1 LFSSAANPRTLFH
14 TQLQSQNAAS
24 NAAPSQNAAAANRCV
39 AADALVWVS
48 MQISTR
54 LLLGTALA
62 LLATTA
68 TTTETATAAMADS
81 THNIVVSTLG
91 QPDQRP
97 EALSAKESQAQPAT
111 GAPVQATKKPQ
122 STKELSSNATKEPQ
136 SKASAEFRKLDAAT
150 LPIIKKIP
158 IGGDADWLAVGF
170 GSVWVTVAKSNE
182 VVRVDPVRNVVQARI
197 AVDKE
202 PCYGI
207 GIGVDK
213 VWVLNCQSKTLT
225 RINPKTNAVDMRVPV
240 KIDDGGEGSIAVDDR
255 YVWYASNEDGN
266 ASTLSQVE
274 VKTGRKLRVVRVGKD
289 TAVVKLAFG
298 SVWAISSGEGNV
310 YRVNPATKKVTAM
323 ITVAEGPRFTT
334 DGAGSLWVL
343 TQSDGNV
350 SRIDPATNK
359 VVAVVPVHV
368 PGKGGEI
375 CYGGGLI
382 WVTMDGTPVTRID
395 PATNKVI
402 DQYGNYPKADA
413 IRYGFGSVW
422 VSDHGKGELW
432 RIDPGEMR
440 GR

>member
-1 LFSSAANPRTLFH
+1 
-14 TQLQSQNAAS
+14 
-24 NAAPSQNAAAANRCV
+24 
-39 AADALVWVS
+39 

-54 LLLGTALA
+54 LLLRTALA
-62 LLATTA
+62 MVAVTA
-68 TTTETATAAMADS
+68 PIVRAARAISSHRIVASATAS
-81 THNIVVSTLG
+81 T
-91 QPDQRP
+91 P
-97 EALSAKESQAQPAT
+97 AQTA
-111 GAPVQATKKPQ
+111 
-122 STKELSSNATKEPQ
+122 KEPQ
-136 SKASAEFRKLDAAT
+136 SQTAKEPQQAKGPLAQTAKEPQAKTSTEFLKLDAAT

-158 IGGDADWLAVGF
+158 IGGDADWLAIGF
-170 GSVWVTVAKSNE
+170 GSVWVTVAKNNE
-182 VVRVDPVRNVVQARI
+182 VVRVDPVRNVVQARVK
-197 AVDKE
+197 VDKE

-207 GIGVDK
+207 GIGVDR
-213 VWVLNCQSKTLT
+213 VWVLNCQGKTLT

-240 KIDDGGEGSIAVDDR
+240 KIDDSGEGSIAVDDR
-255 YVWYASNEDGN
+255 YVWYASNEDGHS
-266 ASTLSQVE
+266 STLSQVE
-274 VKTGRKLRVVRVGKD
+274 VKTGRKLKGIAVGKD
-289 TAVVKLAFG
+289 TGVVKLAFG
-298 SVWAISSGEGNV
+298 SVWAISSGDGNV
-310 YRVNPATKKVTAM
+310 YRVDSATKKVTAM

-334 DGAGSLWVL
+334 EGAGSLWVL

-382 WVTMDGTPVTRID
+382 WVTMDGNPVTRID

-432 RIDPGEMR
+432 RIDPGKIR

>member
-1 LFSSAANPRTLFH
+1 MFSSAANPRTLFH

-54 LLLGTALA
+54 LLLGAALA

-111 GAPVQATKKPQ
+111 GAPAQATKKPQ

-136 SKASAEFRKLDAAT
+136 SKASAEFLKLDAAT

-240 KIDDGGEGSIAVDDR
+240 KIDDSGEGSIAVDDR

-343 TQSDGNV
+343 TQSDGSV

-359 VVAVVPVHV
+359 VTAVIPVHV

-395 PATNKVI
+395 AVTNKVI

-413 IRYGFGSVW
+413 IRYGFGSIW
-422 VSDHGKGELW
+422 VTDHGKGELW
-432 RIDPGEMR
+432 RIDPGKMQR
-440 GR
+440 R

>member
-1 LFSSAANPRTLFH
+1 
-14 TQLQSQNAAS
+14 
-24 NAAPSQNAAAANRCV
+24 
-39 AADALVWVS
+39 

-54 LLLGTALA
+54 LLPGTALLLVVAGGMAVSSQRTLVNRSLARTA
-62 LLATTA
+62 L
-68 TTTETATAAMADS
+68 
-81 THNIVVSTLG
+81 
-91 QPDQRP
+91 
-97 EALSAKESQAQPAT
+97 AQ
-111 GAPVQATKKPQ
+111 
-122 STKELSSNATKEPQ
+122 ATKEPQ
-136 SKASAEFRKLDAAT
+136 PKASKGVPAKVTKDTQAKESAGKDTQPKASAEFLKLDAAT

-158 IGGDADWLAVGF
+158 IGGDADWLAIGF
-170 GSVWVTVAKSNE
+170 GSVWVTVAKNNE

-207 GIGVDK
+207 GSGVDH

-225 RINPKTNAVDMRVPV
+225 RINPQTNAVDMRVPV
-240 KIDDGGEGSIAVDDR
+240 KIDDSGEGSIAVDDH
-255 YVWYASNEDGN
+255 YVWYASNEEGN

-274 VKTGRKLRVVRVGKD
+274 VKTGRKLKGITVGKD
-289 TAVVKLAFG
+289 TGVVRLAFG
-298 SVWAISSGEGNV
+298 SVWAVSSGEGNV
-310 YRVNPATKKVTAM
+310 YRVNPATRKVTAM

-350 SRIDPATNK
+350 TRIDPATNK
-359 VVAVVPVHV
+359 VTVVIPVHV

-375 CYGGGLI
+375 CFGGGLI

-402 DQYGNYPKADA
+402 DQYGNYSKADA
-413 IRYGFGSVW
+413 IRYGFGSIW

-432 RIDPGEMR
+432 RIDPVKMG

>member
-1 LFSSAANPRTLFH
+1 
-14 TQLQSQNAAS
+14 
-24 NAAPSQNAAAANRCV
+24 
-39 AADALVWVS
+39 
-48 MQISTR
+48 
-54 LLLGTALA
+54 LA
-62 LLATTA
+62 
-68 TTTETATAAMADS
+68 
-81 THNIVVSTLG
+81 
-91 QPDQRP
+91 Q
-97 EALSAKESQAQPAT
+97 
-111 GAPVQATKKPQ
+111 
-122 STKELSSNATKEPQ
+122 ATKEPQ
-136 SKASAEFRKLDAAT
+136 PKASKGVPAKVTKDTQAKESAGKDTQPKASAEFLKLDAAT

-158 IGGDADWLAVGF
+158 IGGDADWLAIGF
-170 GSVWVTVAKSNE
+170 GSVWVTVAKNNE

-207 GIGVDK
+207 GSGVDH

-225 RINPKTNAVDMRVPV
+225 RINPQTNAVDMRVPV
-240 KIDDGGEGSIAVDDR
+240 KIDDSGEGSIAVDDR
-255 YVWYASNEDGN
+255 YVWYASNEEGN

-274 VKTGRKLRVVRVGKD
+274 VKTGRKLKGITVGKD
-289 TAVVKLAFG
+289 TGVVRLAFG
-298 SVWAISSGEGNV
+298 SVWAVSSGEGNV
-310 YRVNPATKKVTAM
+310 YRVNPATRKVTAM

-359 VVAVVPVHV
+359 VTVVIPVHV

-375 CYGGGLI
+375 CFGGGLI

-402 DQYGNYPKADA
+402 DQYRNYPKADA

-432 RIDPGEMR
+432 RIDPAKMR

>member
-1 LFSSAANPRTLFH
+1 
-14 TQLQSQNAAS
+14 
-24 NAAPSQNAAAANRCV
+24 
-39 AADALVWVS
+39 
-48 MQISTR
+48 MQILTR
-54 LLLGTALA
+54 LLLVVVLVEFALVANTAA
-62 LLATTA
+62 NATVSQTA
-68 TTTETATAAMADS
+68 TMARTPSTVAQTATMQATVLSAVASYPTVASSLEQSAQEPQPAAGSQSQATKGPQSKASKQVPAKVTKD
-81 THNIVVSTLG
+81 T
-91 QPDQRP
+91 Q
-97 EALSAKESQAQPAT
+97 AKESAGKDTQP
-111 GAPVQATKKPQ
+111 
-122 STKELSSNATKEPQ
+122 
-136 SKASAEFRKLDAAT
+136 KASAEFRKLDAAT

-182 VVRVDPVRNVVQARI
+182 VVRVDPARNVVQARI

-225 RINPKTNAVDMRVPV
+225 RINPKTNAVDIRVPV